1 MQTRVSVVGPEI
13 DAYIITSFDEHLN
26 DHLQEFDQRHV
37 FISNF
42 TGKVATVVVTMKS
55 VALWTDER
63 FLSLANEEL
72 DCDWHIF
79 KMEES
84 PTVAEWLG
92 VIIVSFIFS
101 EVKYL
106 FVYKNNSKN
115 YILRRELG
123 LIQRWCLTPLG
134 QRGKR
139 I

>member
-63 FLSLANEEL
+63 FLSLANEDL

-92 VIIVSFIFS
+92 VIIVSFIIS

-106 FVYKNNSKN
+106 LYTKITARTTF
-115 YILRRELG
+115 
-123 LIQRWCLTPLG
+123 
-134 QRGKR
+134 RGESWG
-139 I
+139 